1 MGIQYKKWADGAVLP
16 KENHMKLPVFAVA
29 VFGLMTALPLQ
40 AEIRSEAVDYRD
52 GEEAMQGFVYWDD
65 AIEGKRPGI
74 MVVHEWWGLNE
85 YAKKRAAML
94 AELGYV
100 SFAVDMYGKGKVTG
114 QRDQAREWMQQV
126 TADVEMWRERAN
138 FGIEY
143 LKKHPLVDSKKVAA
157 IGYCFGGGTVLQ
169 LAYGGTDIAGVVSF
183 HGALPAA
190 PEGSEGKIPTRILV
204 LHGYADEFVK
214 PDVVANFQ
222 ARLETAGAHWEMD
235 IYGGGVKHSFT
246 NPDAAKAGMEN
257 LKYDATADARSW
269 KRMQDFF
276 GELFA
281 E

>member
-1 MGIQYKKWADGAVLP
+1 MKPLFCVVVVLGLLAT
-16 KENHMKLPVFAVA
+16 LPS
-29 VFGLMTALPLQ
+29 Q
-40 AEIRSEAVDYRD
+40 AEIRSEVVDYREGD
-52 GEEAMQGFVYWDD
+52 EAMQGFVYWDD
-65 AIEGKRPGI
+65 AIEGKRPGV

-100 SFAVDMYGKGKVTG
+100 AFAVDMYGKGKVTN
-114 QRDQAREWMQQV
+114 QRDQAREWMQEV

-138 FGIEY
+138 YGIEY
-143 LKKHPLVDSKKVAA
+143 LKKHPLVDSKRIAA

-169 LAYGGTDIAGVVSF
+169 MAYGGADIAGVVSF

-190 PEGSEGKIPTRILV
+190 PEESVGKISTRILV

-222 ARLETAGAHWEMD
+222 ARLEAAGAQWEMD
-235 IYGGGVKHSFT
+235 SYGGVKHSFT

-257 LKYDATADARSW
+257 LKYDALADARSW
-269 KRMQDFF
+269 LRMRNFF
-276 GELFA
+276 RELFP